1 VPTLVACGPAR
12 VEHAAR
18 GLAIASELL
27 GQRRVAALLPMGSG
41 ATELGRVPR
50 PPLLSLSF
58 SSRPFLSAQSVEC
71 VESCSCE
78 TLMQVRNKS
87 DAARGGAHTYAAS
100 AAAVL
105 CHNAPYST
113 GPTSIIEIASG
124 ALCSNSEKGSA
135 STMIYRQLGLR
146 WVQQGRADQST
157 VRYLGPQ

>member
-1 VPTLVACGPAR
+1 MQ
-12 VEHAAR
+12 
-18 GLAIASELL
+18 L
-27 GQRRVAALLPMGSG
+27 G
-41 ATELGRVPR
+41 
-50 PPLLSLSF
+50 
-58 SSRPFLSAQSVEC
+58 
-71 VESCSCE
+71 
-78 TLMQVRNKS
+78 
-87 DAARGGAHTYAAS
+87 GGAHVRS
-100 AAAVL
+100 ERGRGAV